1 MRSQHPRTLHVS
13 SGSQGRGATR
23 RRGPV
28 TPRIDQTCR
37 KASLARSERL
47 AFAPCHRVRVGA
59 RGAWPQAAR
68 ARRTLDAWLTLP
80 YTLPTHASACALG
93 SRPLYSRILYG
104 TRQGCAGDGQG
115 ADEARMR
122 WRSTPGLQHACT
134 ARASRHDA
142 LRCIVHRAI
151 NLKMASV
158 VVFFR
163 IPQERNRVPRPT
175 DPRSRSARARQYPLR
190 SRIGHDNQSNHD
202 TARRTARCQSSS
214 RHVT

>member
-115 ADEARMR
+115 ADEDEVEEHSRSPARLHGAGERHMTAL
-122 WRSTPGLQHACT
+122 SFT
-134 ARASRHDA
+134 AR
-142 LRCIVHRAI
+142 
-151 NLKMASV
+151 
-158 VVFFR
+158 
-163 IPQERNRVPRPT
+163 
-175 DPRSRSARARQYPLR
+175 
-190 SRIGHDNQSNHD
+190 
-202 TARRTARCQSSS
+202 
-214 RHVT
+214 